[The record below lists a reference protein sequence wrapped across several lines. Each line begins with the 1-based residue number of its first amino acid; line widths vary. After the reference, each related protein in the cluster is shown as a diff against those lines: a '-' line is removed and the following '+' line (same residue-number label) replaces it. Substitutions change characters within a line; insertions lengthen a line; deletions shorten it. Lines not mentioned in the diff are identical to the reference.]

1 MVVRNE
7 IKTEMEPKKTLQN
20 PSYYDMLQD
29 EKFMA
34 RLKQEILGEYE
45 IKIKSTNPAL
55 PNKNGKNQQ
64 LRYCLSP
71 FFDLDD
77 KS

>member
-1 MVVRNE
+1 LLVRNE
-7 IKTEMEPKKTLQN
+7 TKTEMEPKKTLQK

-45 IKIKSTNPAL
+45 IKIKSTNPSL

-64 LRYCLSP
+64 LKYCLSP
-71 FFDLDD
+71 FFGFG
-77 KS
+77 